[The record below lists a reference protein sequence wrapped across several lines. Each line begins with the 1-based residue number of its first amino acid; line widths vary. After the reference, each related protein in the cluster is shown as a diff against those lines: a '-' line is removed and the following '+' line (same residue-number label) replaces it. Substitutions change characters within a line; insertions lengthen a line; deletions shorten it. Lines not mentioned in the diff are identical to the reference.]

1 MSDIDAAGA
10 GGFGELLAE
19 LEEVAPDTAYSDFE
33 AILRRMREERDAART
48 ALRAATANEIRMLGK
63 HESLARELDALKD
76 WADDVRPIVKAAV
89 AMLTQR
95 DAAFGSPDNPFW
107 WHGRVDWNLAVT
119 TRLYMDK
126 LKETEQ

>member
-1 MSDIDAAGA
+1 MS
-10 GGFGELLAE
+10 E
-19 LEEVAPDTAYSDFE
+19 LEGLERAPDTIYSDFE
-33 AILRRMREERDAART
+33 ATLRRMREERDAART

-63 HESLARELDALKD
+63 QESLARELDALKD

-89 AMLTQR
+89 AMLKQR

-126 LKETEQ
+126 LKEAEQ